1 MAEQKLPHYKSK
13 QQILFAKDAKPETL
27 SDYGRRYLAAGWLSD
42 ALEFFARAGDKRG
55 LDEIRARSI
64 QEGDVFIFRRV
75 LDAQAETARD
85 AEWKQLAENA
95 RQVGKLQ
102 FAREGFRMAQDRKS
116 LDEIEQLIN
125 PLAETAA
132 APTSPPEGS
141 DRENV

>member
-1 MAEQKLPHYKSK
+1 MVEQKLPHYKSK

-85 AEWKQLAENA
+85 AEWAQLAENA

-102 FAREGFRMAQDRKS
+102 FAREAFRMAQDRKS

-125 PLAETAA
+125 PPAATEETPASSA
-132 APTSPPEGS
+132 EGS
-141 DRENV
+141 DSELV